1 MPGDMPQMRVLHQ
14 KPRQVREMRMLSEL
28 ENQAQG
34 VELPRRKV
42 VKKKRKRILS
52 GLMVG
57 PIDPKCW
64 EAPAP
69 SLK

>member
-1 MPGDMPQMRVLHQ
+1 
-14 KPRQVREMRMLSEL
+14 VRKMRMLSQL

-64 EAPAP
+64 EAPGPA
-69 SLK
+69 LK

>member
-14 KPRQVREMRMLSEL
+14 RQVRKMRMLSEL
-28 ENQAQG
+28 ENKAQG

-64 EAPAP
+64 EAP
-69 SLK
+69 SRF